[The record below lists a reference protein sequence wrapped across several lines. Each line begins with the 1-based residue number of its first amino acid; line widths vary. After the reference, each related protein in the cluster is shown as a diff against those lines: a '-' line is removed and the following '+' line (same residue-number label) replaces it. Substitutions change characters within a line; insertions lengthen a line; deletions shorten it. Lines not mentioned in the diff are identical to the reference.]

1 MVCPGRKICTGST
14 GISGVGS
21 RSVAWWN
28 RVRKRRYCRARGDAI
43 SPFINS
49 FNVSHILALT
59 VFLYHNII
67 RNLIERN
74 GGENCEEK

>member
-1 MVCPGRKICTGST
+1 MK
-14 GISGVGS
+14 
-21 RSVAWWN
+21 
-28 RVRKRRYCRARGDAI
+28 KGDIAEQGAMQYLLL
-43 SPFINS
+43 NS

-67 RNLIERN
+67 WNLIERN

>member
-1 MVCPGRKICTGST
+1 ME
-14 GISGVGS
+14 SGE
-21 RSVAWWN
+21 
-28 RVRKRRYCRARGDAI
+28 KRRYCRARGDAI
-43 SPFINS
+43 SLFTNL